1 MTDLN
6 AVLPGARSKLAKLG
20 RRRFVTGGAAMLAVH
35 AAPARSEEIAG
46 EVATQPL
53 GPLPTGT
60 PDIVLTEAHLQSRR
74 AFVAF
79 LSQARGE
86 NPDFLGQRWD
96 LVQTLVQSGHLWNR
110 ADIEACLLT
119 PREEFIPEARRDRT
133 YKPVPI
139 DIGQGGVISDPL
151 VIARMNSELNLK
163 PGERV
168 LEIGTG
174 SGYQAA
180 YLSRLTDQVYSVEV
194 VQVLHERARAVL
206 DALSGRGYEPYRAIQ
221 LKHGDGYFGWSDA
234 DSFDKIIVMCGID
247 HIPPSLLRQLRPD
260 GVMLVPIGPP
270 GAQQILRIRKTIDED
285 GETTVSRT
293 SLLGGRTFRFMTL
306 VTGK

>member
-1 MTDLN
+1 M
-6 AVLPGARSKLAKLG
+6 
-20 RRRFVTGGAAMLAVH
+20 
-35 AAPARSEEIAG
+35 
-46 EVATQPL
+46 ATQ
-53 GPLPTGT
+53 GV
-60 PDIVLTEAHLQSRR
+60 VLTEAQVRSRG
-74 AFVAF
+74 AFIGF

-86 NPDFLGQRWD
+86 NPAFLGQRWD
-96 LVQTLVQSGHLWNR
+96 LVQTLVQSGHLWNK

-119 PREEFIPEARRDRT
+119 PREDFIPEARRDRT

-139 DIGQGGVISDPL
+139 DIGQGGVISDPF

-180 YLSRLTDQVYSVEV
+180 YLSHLTDQVFSVEV
-194 VQVLHERARAVL
+194 VKVLQERARVILDVL
-206 DALSGRGYEPYRAIQ
+206 SARGYDTYRSIQ
-221 LKHGDGYFGWSDA
+221 LKHGDGYFGWSDE

-260 GVMLVPIGPP
+260 GVMLVPVGPP

-285 GETTVSRT
+285 GKTTVSRT

>member
-1 MTDLN
+1 M
-6 AVLPGARSKLAKLG
+6 RLG
-20 RRRFVTGGAAMLAVH
+20 RRHLGIGCAAALVAGAV
-35 AAPARSEEIAG
+35 PARSEEIAG

-53 GPLPTGT
+53 GPLAAEPPG
-60 PDIVLTEAHLQSRR
+60 IALTEAQLRSRR
-74 AFVAF
+74 AFIEF
-79 LSQARGE
+79 LAQARGE
-86 NPDFLGQRWD
+86 NPEFLGQRWD

-180 YLSRLTDQVYSVEV
+180 YLSHLTDKVFSVEV
-194 VQVLHERARAVL
+194 VKVLHERARAIL
-206 DALSGRGYEPYRAIQ
+206 DALSARGYEPYRSIQ
-221 LKHGDGYFGWSDA
+221 LKHGDGYFGWSDE
-234 DSFDKIIVMCGID
+234 DSFEKIIVMCGID

-260 GVMLVPIGPP
+260 GVMLVPVGPP

>member
-1 MTDLN
+1 M
-6 AVLPGARSKLAKLG
+6 RLG
-20 RRRFVTGGAAMLAVH
+20 RRHFGKGSAALLAAG

-53 GPLPTGT
+53 GPAPTE
-60 PDIVLTEAHLQSRR
+60 ISLTDAHLRSRR
-74 AFVAF
+74 AFVEF

-86 NPDFLGQRWD
+86 SPEFLVQRWD

-133 YKPVPI
+133 YKPVPV

-180 YLSRLTDQVYSVEV
+180 YLSHLTDKVFSVEV
-194 VQVLHERARAVL
+194 VQVLHERAKAILEVL
-206 DALSGRGYEPYRAIQ
+206 SVRGYTPYRAIQ
-221 LKHGDGYFGWSDA
+221 LKHGDGYFGWSDE

-260 GVMLVPIGPP
+260 GVMLVPVGPP

-306 VTGK
+306 VTAK

>member
-1 MTDLN
+1 M
-6 AVLPGARSKLAKLG
+6 RLG
-20 RRRFVTGGAAMLAVH
+20 RRHFGIGCAAALAPGAV
-35 AAPARSEEIAG
+35 PARSEEIAG

-53 GPLPTGT
+53 GPLAAEPPG
-60 PDIVLTEAHLQSRR
+60 IALTEAQLRSRR
-74 AFVAF
+74 AFIEF
-79 LSQARGE
+79 LAQARGE
-86 NPDFLGQRWD
+86 NPEFLGQRWD

-163 PGERV
+163 AGERV

-180 YLSRLTDQVYSVEV
+180 YLSHLTDQVFTVEV
-194 VQVLHERARAVL
+194 VQVLHERAKGVL
-206 DALSGRGYEPYRAIQ
+206 DGLAARGYGSYRAIQ
-221 LKHGDGYFGWSDA
+221 LKHGDGYFGW
-234 DSFDKIIVMCGID
+234 SFDKIIVMCGID

-260 GVMLVPIGPP
+260 GVMLVPVGPP
-270 GAQQILRIRKTIDED
+270 GAQQILRIRKTIGED

>member
-1 MTDLN
+1 M
-6 AVLPGARSKLAKLG
+6 RLG
-20 RRRFVTGGAAMLAVH
+20 RRRFGAGCAALLA
-35 AAPARSEEIAG
+35 AGIAPARSEEIEG

-53 GPLPTGT
+53 GPPVDEPKG
-60 PDIVLTEAHLQSRR
+60 IVLTETELRSKR
-74 AFVAF
+74 AFVEL

-86 NPDFLGQRWD
+86 NPEFLGQRWD

-139 DIGQGGVISDPL
+139 DIGQGGVISDPY

-180 YLSRLTDQVYSVEV
+180 YLSCLTDKVFTVEV
-194 VQVLHERARAVL
+194 VQVLHERAKGVL
-206 DALSGRGYEPYRAIQ
+206 DGLSARGYEPYKAIQ
-221 LKHGDGYFGWSDA
+221 LKHGDGYFGWD
-234 DSFDKIIVMCGID
+234 DGESFDKIIVMCGID

-260 GVMLVPIGPP
+260 GVMLVPVGPP

-285 GETTVSRT
+285 GDTTVSRT

-306 VTGK
+306 VTAR

>member
-1 MTDLN
+1 
-6 AVLPGARSKLAKLG
+6 
-20 RRRFVTGGAAMLAVH
+20 MLMACTV
-35 AAPARSEEIAG
+35 PARPEVILEIVSTEAPG
-46 EVATQPL
+46 VVPMATQ
-53 GPLPTGT
+53 GV
-60 PDIVLTEAHLQSRR
+60 VLTEAQVRSRG
-74 AFVAF
+74 AFIGF
-79 LSQARGE
+79 LSQARSE
-86 NPDFLGQRWD
+86 NPAFLGQRWD
-96 LVQTLVQSGHLWNR
+96 LVQTLVQSGHLWNK

-139 DIGQGGVISDPL
+139 DIGQGGVISDPF

-180 YLSRLTDQVYSVEV
+180 YLSHLTDQVFSVEV
-194 VQVLHERARAVL
+194 VKVLQERARVILDVL
-206 DALSGRGYEPYRAIQ
+206 SARGYDTYRSIQ
-221 LKHGDGYFGWSDA
+221 LKHSDGYFGWSDE

-260 GVMLVPIGPP
+260 GVMLVPVGPP

-285 GETTVSRT
+285 GKTTVSRT

>member
-1 MTDLN
+1 MRLTRRGW
-6 AVLPGARSKLAKLG
+6 VMGCGALLAT
-20 RRRFVTGGAAMLAVH
+20 RVPPALA
-35 AAPARSEEIAG
+35 EEIAG
-46 EVATQPL
+46 EVAAQPL
-53 GPLPTGT
+53 AVEMAAPT
-60 PDIVLTEAHLQSRR
+60 LTEEHLRSRR
-74 AFVAF
+74 AFVA
-79 LSQARGE
+79 LLAESRGE

-119 PREEFIPEARRDRT
+119 PREAFIPEARRERA

-180 YLSRLTDQVYSVEV
+180 YLSHLTDQVFSVEV
-194 VQVLHERARAVL
+194 VQVLHERAKGIL
-206 DALSGRGYEPYRAIQ
+206 DDLSARGYRSFRAIQ
-221 LKHGDGYFGWSDA
+221 LKHGDGYFGWSD
-234 DSFDKIIVMCGID
+234 DDTFDKIIVMCGID
-247 HIPPSLLRQLRPD
+247 HVPPSLLRQLRPD
-260 GVMLVPIGPP
+260 GVMLVPVGPP
-270 GAQQILRIRKTIDED
+270 GAQQILRIRKAIDED

-306 VTGK
+306 VTSR

>member
-1 MTDLN
+1 
-6 AVLPGARSKLAKLG
+6 
-20 RRRFVTGGAAMLAVH
+20 MLMACTV
-35 AAPARSEEIAG
+35 PARPEVILEIVSTEAPG
-46 EVATQPL
+46 VVPMATQ
-53 GPLPTGT
+53 GV
-60 PDIVLTEAHLQSRR
+60 VLTEAQVRSRG
-74 AFVAF
+74 AFIGF

-86 NPDFLGQRWD
+86 NPAFLGQRWD
-96 LVQTLVQSGHLWNR
+96 LVQTLVQSGHLWNK

-139 DIGQGGVISDPL
+139 DIGQGGVISDPF

-163 PGERV
+163 SGERV

-180 YLSRLTDQVYSVEV
+180 YLSHLTDQVFSVEV
-194 VQVLHERARAVL
+194 VKVLQERARVILDVL
-206 DALSGRGYEPYRAIQ
+206 SARGYDTYRSIQ
-221 LKHGDGYFGWSDA
+221 LKHSDGYFGWSDE

-260 GVMLVPIGPP
+260 GVMLVPVGPP

-285 GETTVSRT
+285 GKTTVSRT